1 MLDLVDSGG
10 GGVGQGWQV
19 CLVLIS
25 SLGHVG
31 ATVLWLRGVHFP
43 LL

>member
-10 GGVGQGWQV
+10 RGVGQGWQV
-19 CLVLIS
+19 CLALI